1 MSYDDWK
8 CATPSEYE
16 AREPGCLCHWEAGD
30 SRCPVHGE
38 EPDCLAPD
46 VCGCSGCEYRRALG
60 PCFPAA
66 HCASHPDTRLTFE
79 RHDYFPEW
87 NCWCKDCV
95 DGDYDSERGQYVAT
109 YPIGSGATLDEA
121 LDDYAI
127 RCDVE
132 TDTLQVKE
140 GS

>member
-1 MSYDDWK
+1 MSYDEWK
-8 CATPSEYE
+8 LE
-16 AREPGCLCHWEAGD
+16 APEHDTEPRAPGCLCDWEIGD
-30 SRCPVHGE
+30 SPCPVHGE
-38 EPDCLAPD
+38 DEPEVAVVAKP
-46 VCGCSGCEYRRALG
+46 V
-60 PCFPAA
+60 FPAA

-79 RHDYFPEW
+79 RHDYRPEW
-87 NCWCKDCV
+87 ECWCKDCV